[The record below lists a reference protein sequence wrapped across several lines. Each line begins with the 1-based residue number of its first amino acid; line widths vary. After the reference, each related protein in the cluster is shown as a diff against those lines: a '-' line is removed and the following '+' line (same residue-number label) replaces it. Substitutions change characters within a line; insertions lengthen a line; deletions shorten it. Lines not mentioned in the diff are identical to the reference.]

1 MRRSLPEAETR
12 SFLTFAQAK
21 SSMASEL
28 DRHAGG
34 YAQLGNETGV
44 RMIGGIQSR
53 LDIARDVEWQHS
65 AGACE
70 VGGARC
76 RGSTRTCVA
85 LRISAESPVPEQG
98 SPRTPRRG
106 FKLEV

>member
-1 MRRSLPEAETR
+1 VIIRTSAPSIVYTIETNMRRSLPEAETR

-44 RMIGGIQSR
+44 RMIG
-53 LDIARDVEWQHS
+53 AF
-65 AGACE
+65 
-70 VGGARC
+70 
-76 RGSTRTCVA
+76 
-85 LRISAESPVPEQG
+85 SPA
-98 SPRTPRRG
+98 
-106 FKLEV
+106 